1 MEKSQILTLFPYIEA
16 KLQPVRSPLIELY
29 TYSLP
34 FQRPFRSAAGV
45 FRSRKGLLIRFRHH
59 QLDLTAEAAPLPG
72 FSPEPLD
79 EVIREAKSYA
89 ARLDTFFT
97 RPFTATELRGRLAT
111 LPKLPSLQFALSWMG
126 AGILLRRGVN
136 PFEGVLSRPSAQQLQ
151 VNEIIPQSTLSEM
164 KRDLH
169 HAFQAGFRTFKF
181 KAGYPADTLARH
193 LREMYQAQPG
203 DLRFRLDANR
213 SWPCD
218 AAAETVSLFDGLPIE
233 YIEEPCRFETDDQ
246 IRQLARSS
254 SIPIALD
261 ESAGSLPKLKSA
273 LKLDENLY
281 YILKPTIL
289 GNLFDLFETIT
300 AQKTPSD
307 RIIVTTALESAAG
320 RQMTAGVAAWIG
332 SHNHA
337 HGLNTGRF
345 FREDLARPDPFGKS
359 ILPVPEHLFY
369 DLRFS
374 ELDTTRMT
382 NIPFS

>member
-1 MEKSQILTLFPYIEA
+1 
-16 KLQPVRSPLIELY
+16 LIELY
-29 TYSLP
+29 TYNLP
-34 FQRPFRSAAGV
+34 FSRPFRSAAGA
-45 FRSRKGLLIRFRHH
+45 FDSRRGLLIRFRHDDI
-59 QLDLTAEAAPLPG
+59 DLTAEAAPLPG
-72 FSPEPLD
+72 FSPDTLD
-79 EVIREAKSYA
+79 EVIREAKSNA
-89 ARLDTFFT
+89 AELDTFFT
-97 RPFTATELRGRLAT
+97 RLFTATELRGRLAT
-111 LPKLPSLQFALSWMG
+111 LPQHPSLQFALSWMG

-136 PFEGVLSRPSAQQLQ
+136 PFESVLSRPAAKQLQ
-151 VNEIIPQSTLSEM
+151 INEIIPQSTLPEM
-164 KRDLH
+164 KRDVH
-169 HAFQAGFRTFKF
+169 HACQAGFHTFKF
-181 KAGYPADTLARH
+181 KAGYPADTLALH
-193 LREMYQAQPG
+193 LREIHKELSG

-218 AAAETVSLFDGLPIE
+218 AATETVSLFDGLPIE

-345 FREDLARPDPFGKS
+345 FREDLATSDTFGKS
-359 ILPVPEHLFY
+359 THPVPEHLFY
-369 DLRFS
+369 DLRFT